1 MSNTI
6 LPDTAS
12 EAQDAELLKVFEEV
26 KPRNALE
33 NEIAELD
40 ELVTALQHFD
50 GERVD
55 VLTLLGEAED
65 ALSEAERELQ
75 ELVAKEDEEDE
86 TQEGDAEEIDEGSY
100 STVLHVTQR
109 G

>member
-1 MSNTI
+1 MTDHT
-6 LPDTAS
+6 LPDTSS
-12 EAQDAELLKVFEEV
+12 EPQDAELFKAFEEL
-26 KPRNALE
+26 KPRNDLE

-55 VLTLLGEAED
+55 VSTLLGEAED
-65 ALSEAERELQ
+65 ALGEAERELQ

-86 TQEGDAEEIDEGSY
+86 YRRKTTLKRSIEA
-100 STVLHVTQR
+100 
-109 G
+109 